1 MKEDVLETIYGYLMT
16 VASKKYRDSIREVA
30 KVELASGV
38 VEKVRVVFVDSSFL
52 DIYWSPSGR
61 YSLHYE
67 RRHINGTVYRHDNAP
82 HKKHQHVKTFP
93 KHFHRGSEDRVEE
106 SYLPEDPIEAVEY
119 FLRFILNLVRAKQRA
134 RSISNPFTV
143 TQYA

>member
-1 MKEDVLETIYGYLMT
+1 MEKDILETIYSYLIT
-16 VASKKYRDSIREVA
+16 VASKRYKGFIREVA

-38 VEKVRVVFVDSSFL
+38 VAKIRVVFVDSSFL

-82 HKKHQHVKTFP
+82 H
-93 KHFHRGSEDRVEE
+93 
-106 SYLPEDPIEAVEY
+106 
-119 FLRFILNLVRAKQRA
+119 
-134 RSISNPFTV
+134 
-143 TQYA
+143 

>member
-67 RRHINGTVYRHDNAP
+67 RRHVNGTVYRHDNAP
-82 HKKHQHVKTFP
+82 HKKHQHVRTFP

-119 FLRFILNLVRAKQRA
+119 FLIFILNLIRAKQRVC
-134 RSISNPFTV
+134 STSNSLTI